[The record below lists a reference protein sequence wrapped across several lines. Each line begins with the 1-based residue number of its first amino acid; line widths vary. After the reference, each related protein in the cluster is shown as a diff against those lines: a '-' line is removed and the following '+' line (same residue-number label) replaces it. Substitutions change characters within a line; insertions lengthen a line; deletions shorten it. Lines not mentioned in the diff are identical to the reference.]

1 MAMVCIVFGFLDQA
15 LAMLNM
21 ATENLKAILLSSG
34 IPQGCNFLFL
44 LVIDVISSLIS
55 NYHWPL
61 FTIEIKIFK
70 TRATDGAKPY
80 DLTWMVLLIGVKER
94 VLIQPN

>member
-34 IPQGCNFLFL
+34 IPQGCNLGPFLFL

-55 NYHWPL
+55 NYHCPL

-70 TRATDGAKPY
+70 TRATNGCQALWS
-80 DLTWMVLLIGVKER
+80 DLNGLIDWS
-94 VLIQPN
+94 